1 MVWHVFVCTSV
12 RTSYHFASLTT
23 RRRVLSTEVCPG
35 FGDQPVNA
43 ARAESLQIGRKVSRP
58 MGRLEEVEAEKEA
71 YRSWVED
78 RLKLF
83 FPTSLCGVLVFWLP
97 SHPTPSFP
105 PSVRP
110 SLPSLLP
117 SVLLLHTQS
126 SCAHTL
132 LLISHI
138 HSQLHLIVSLSSHH
152 LTHTHTHTSSHLT
165 YPLTTSSIRPSCH
178 ISHPQWPA

>member
-83 FPTSLCGVLVFWLP
+83 FLLEFDVKDVVSRMSNVESRGAVGLEHLCAK
-97 SHPTPSFP
+97 
-105 PSVRP
+105 
-110 SLPSLLP
+110 
-117 SVLLLHTQS
+117 
-126 SCAHTL
+126 AHL
-132 LLISHI
+132 GSKGA
-138 HSQLHLIVSLSSHH
+138 S
-152 LTHTHTHTSSHLT
+152 
-165 YPLTTSSIRPSCH
+165 
-178 ISHPQWPA
+178 